1 MRYVFQSRNGIGAE
15 RECEGGQRDIQKSR
29 EPQLRHL
36 YNRDKLH
43 KGALLL
49 NTGVFHLKFCIS
61 CNVNGRKKNSE
72 YLLVFP
78 LLFPKTDLHISHKPQ
93 GKVDYTFAG
102 MWGHYGFT
110 ICLKS

>member
-72 YLLVFP
+72 YLVFYF
-78 LLFPKTDLHISHKPQ
+78 LKLIYISLINLR
-93 GKVDYTFAG
+93 VRL
-102 MWGHYGFT
+102 T
-110 ICLKS
+110 IHLQVGGVIMVLTYV

>member
-1 MRYVFQSRNGIGAE
+1 MQI
-15 RECEGGQRDIQKSR
+15 SR

-72 YLLVFP
+72 YLVSYFLT
-78 LLFPKTDLHISHKPQ
+78 LIYISLINL
-93 GKVDYTFAG
+93 KVRL
-102 MWGHYGFT
+102 T
-110 ICLKS
+110 IRLQVCGVIMVLTYV